1 MIPRMKIFSDSLH
14 KIAYATDASAYR
26 EIPKGVAYP
35 ETVQDIQDLIAL
47 AARKGTHLI
56 PRAGG
61 TSIAGQVVG
70 DGIVVDVTRH
80 FNRVLEIN
88 AEEKWVRT
96 QPGVIRDVLNAAL
109 KPYGLFF
116 SPETS
121 TTSRCC
127 VGGMFGNNSC
137 GSHSLIYGSTRDHVL
152 EATGVLS
159 DGSVEVFKEYTLA
172 QLEERF
178 GARFWEGEPSSL
190 AGRIYAQLI
199 RWSEDERT
207 RRLIEDNYP
216 DRSLRRRNCG
226 YAIDE
231 VIEGLT
237 GRWADGSGLQE
248 INPSGNAVL
257 NRLSTGPANASAAG
271 STQAPE
277 PAEPR
282 INLCKLL
289 AGSEGTLAFITEIKL
304 SLDPLPPAGKMVVCA
319 HCDSLEKSYQANLVA
334 LKHSPAAVELIDGK
348 ILDLA
353 RSNPSVSRLMSV
365 VQGAPAALLVTEL
378 YGEDLDARATAL
390 EDDLQSQGL
399 AYACTR
405 AYGAEVGKVWELR
418 KAGLG
423 VLGGM
428 KGDARPVG
436 VIEDTAVAPER
447 LPEYLK
453 DFGGILDEMGLGCV
467 FYGHI
472 STGELHLRPIL
483 NLKTAEGRRQFR
495 EIAERTAVLVRRH
508 KGSLS
513 GEHGDGRLRGEFIP
527 LMYGDEVYQMMRALK
542 RCWDPSG
549 VFNMHKIVDTP
560 PMDQFLRGSGVP
572 TTAEGVERPAI
583 ETALASDKT
592 YYNWRAV
599 FDECHTPGV
608 SGVRSQAHA
617 LLCSVEQCNGSG
629 DCRKS
634 NVSGGTICPA
644 YRVSQDETRTTRAR
658 ANVIREILTR
668 GWDSEVFRG
677 AEEASAAEEA
687 SVAREASAVG
697 EVSAA
702 DAQNSV
708 AQTQKQSNCVSGAQI
723 SPSQTQN
730 QPNCVSGAQIP
741 PSQTQKRQK
750 RVSGA
755 AVDTI
760 FAAPELAEVLESCL
774 SCKGCLGE
782 CPSGVDMTRLKSEL
796 LQQKYDRHGMPLRS
810 WAFARMSLF
819 EGFGSWVRPLYN
831 YFASAKWS
839 SALLKRILQF
849 APARNIPTLSQITM
863 RKLVR
868 QDGRRTCEHGGP
880 QAAAVRLQ
888 PKVYLF
894 ADEFTNYQEA
904 ELGLTF
910 ARLLRALGY
919 EVEIPRHRE
928 SGRAAIS
935 KGDLRRARRLA
946 CANVELLAD
955 IVSED
960 VPLVGIEPSCI
971 LSFRDEYPDLV
982 PPELRDKAR
991 SLGHNCLLYDEFL
1004 AREIAAG
1011 RISADAFRREVL
1023 QVWLHGHCHQK
1034 ALVGIEKTA
1043 TVLRTLL
1050 PDAELHVIPSG
1061 CCGMAGSFGYEREHY
1076 ETSMAIGE
1084 MVLFPAVRSAA
1095 AASPD
1100 ALLRAP
1106 GEGRNGALRS
1116 ERAGGQRPLNASI
1129 AILAPGTSCRQQI
1142 LDGTGVQ
1149 ALHPVELLYRSL
1161 KA

>member
-1 MIPRMKIFSDSLH
+1 MKIFSDSLH

-35 ETVQDIQDLIAL
+35 ETVQDIQELIAL

-121 TTSRCC
+121 TTNRCC

-137 GSHSLIYGSTRDHVL
+137 GSHSLIYGSTRDHML
-152 EATGVLS
+152 EATAVLS

-172 QLEERF
+172 ELEARF

-207 RRLIEDNYP
+207 RRLIEDNFP

-231 VIEGLT
+231 AIEGLV
-237 GRWADGSGLQE
+237 GRDVRLGRE
-248 INPSGNAVL
+248 TVPSGEH
-257 NRLSTGPANASAAG
+257 SPEGFISAPQRAQ
-271 STQAPE
+271 SSALE
-277 PAEPR
+277 PT

-304 SLDPLPPAGKMVVCA
+304 SLDPLPPVGKMVVCA
-319 HCDSLEKSYQANLVA
+319 HCDTLEKSYQANLVA
-334 LKHSPAAVELIDGK
+334 LKHNPAAVELIDGK

-365 VQGAPAALLVTEL
+365 VQGSPAALLVTEL
-378 YGEDLDARATAL
+378 YGDDLDKRAAAL
-390 EDDLQSQGL
+390 ETDLQEQGL

-447 LPEYLK
+447 LPAYLK
-453 DFGGILDEMGLGCV
+453 DFGDILDEMGLGCV

-495 EIAERTAVLVRRH
+495 EIAERTAVLVRKH

-527 LMYGDEVYQMMRALK
+527 LMYGDEVYQMMREVK

-549 VFNMHKIVDTP
+549 IFNLHKIIDTP
-560 PMDQFLRGSGVP
+560 PMDEFLRGSGVP
-572 TTAEGVERPAI
+572 QRPDGTERPAV
-583 ETALASDKT
+583 EEALASDKT

-668 GWDSEVFRG
+668 GWESDVFRT
-677 AEEASAAEEA
+677 A
-687 SVAREASAVG
+687 G
-697 EVSAA
+697 ESLTAG
-702 DAQNSV
+702 AQNSR
-708 AQTQKQSNCVSGAQI
+708 NCAPESVFSGSRA
-723 SPSQTQN
+723 
-730 QPNCVSGAQIP
+730 
-741 PSQTQKRQK
+741 QKRAK
-750 RVSGA
+750 RAQES
-755 AVDTI
+755 I
-760 FAAPELAEVLESCL
+760 FEASELAEVLGSCL

-796 LQQKYDRHGMPLRS
+796 LQQRYDRHGMPLHTWMVS
-810 WAFARMSLF
+810 RMSLF
-819 EGFGSWVRPLYN
+819 EGLGSWVVPLYN

-839 SALLKRILQF
+839 SALLKRLVHF
-849 APARNIPTLSQITM
+849 AAERHIPTLSRRSM
-863 RKLVR
+863 RALVR
-868 QDGRRTCEHGGP
+868 QDGRRTCEHGGALSRSRQVIRAADDAGCENGRSPLP
-880 QAAAVRLQ
+880 QAAAVRPI
-888 PKVYLF
+888 PKVWLF
-894 ADEFTNYQEA
+894 ADEFTNHQEA

-928 SGRAAIS
+928 SGRAPIS
-935 KGDLRRARRLA
+935 KGDLKRARRLA
-946 CANVELLAD
+946 KTNVELLEGL
-955 IVSED
+955 VTEEM
-960 VPLVGIEPSCI
+960 PLVGIEPSCI
-971 LSFRDEYPDLV
+971 LSFRDEYPVLV
-982 PPELRDKAR
+982 PPEMRDRAR
-991 SLGHNCLLYDEFL
+991 ELGRNCLLFDEFL

-1011 RISADAFRREVL
+1011 RISSDAFRSEAL

-1043 TVLRTLL
+1043 SVLRTLL

-1061 CCGMAGSFGYEREHY
+1061 CCGMAGSFGYEKEHY

-1084 MVLFPAVRSAA
+1084 MVLFPAVRQAMAQAGPPAVTPGAGMNPS
-1095 AASPD
+1095 
-1100 ALLRAP
+1100 
-1106 GEGRNGALRS
+1106 GEGTRHPDRRPGATVV
-1116 ERAGGQRPLNASI
+1116 
-1129 AILAPGTSCRQQI
+1129 LAPGTSCRQQI
-1142 LDGTGVQ
+1142 LDGTGVH
-1149 ALHPVELLYRSL
+1149 ALHPIELLYRSL
-1161 KA
+1161 VSLF

>member
-1 MIPRMKIFSDSLH
+1 MKIFSDSLH

-35 ETVQDIQDLIAL
+35 ETVQDIQELIAL

-121 TTSRCC
+121 TTNRCC

-152 EATGVLS
+152 EATAVLS
-159 DGSVEVFKEYTLA
+159 DGSVEVFKEYTLSE
-172 QLEERF
+172 LEARF
-178 GARFWEGEPSSL
+178 GARFWEGEPPSL

-199 RWSEDERT
+199 RWAEDPGT
-207 RRLIEDNYP
+207 RRLIEDRFP

-231 VIEGLT
+231 AIGGLT
-237 GRWADGSGLQE
+237 GRDAGNCREQE
-248 INPSGNAVL
+248 RTLSGNAPCSSL
-257 NRLSTGPANASAAG
+257 PPGPAEDVRFGRETVPSGEHSPEGFISAPQSAQ
-271 STQAPE
+271 SPAPE
-277 PAEPR
+277 PS

-304 SLDPLPPAGKMVVCA
+304 SLDPLPPTGKMVVCA
-319 HCDSLEKSYQANLVA
+319 HCDTLEKSYQANLVA
-334 LKHSPAAVELIDGK
+334 LKHDPAAVELIDGK

-353 RSNPSVSRLMSV
+353 RANPAVSRLMSV
-365 VQGAPAALLVTEL
+365 VQGSPAALLVTEL
-378 YGEDLDARATAL
+378 YGDDLDARAAAL
-390 EDDLQSQGL
+390 EADLQSQGL

-447 LPEYLK
+447 LPAYLK
-453 DFGGILDEMGLGCV
+453 EFGEILDEMGLGCV

-483 NLKTAEGRRQFR
+483 NLKTAEGRRAFR
-495 EIAERTAVLVRRH
+495 EIAERTARLVSRH

-527 LMYGDEVYQMMRALK
+527 LMYGEGVYGMMREVK

-549 VFNMHKIVDTP
+549 VFNLHKIIDTP
-560 PMDQFLRGSGVP
+560 PMDAFLRGSGVP
-572 TTAEGVERPAI
+572 QRSDGTERPAV
-583 ETALASDKT
+583 EEALASDKT

-668 GWDSEVFRG
+668 GWESEVFRTAG
-677 AEEASAAEEA
+677 DASAGVPET
-687 SVAREASAVG
+687 SGSIPRQGSFLLP
-697 EVSAA
+697 EVSGTPAA
-702 DAQNSV
+702 AGHRKS
-708 AQTQKQSNCVSGAQI
+708 
-723 SPSQTQN
+723 
-730 QPNCVSGAQIP
+730 
-741 PSQTQKRQK
+741 
-750 RVSGA
+750 
-755 AVDTI
+755 I
-760 FAAPELAEVLESCL
+760 FDSPELAEVLGSCL

-796 LQQKYDRHGMPLRS
+796 LQQKYARHGMPLHTWMVS
-810 WAFARMSLF
+810 RMSLF
-819 EGFGSWVRPLYN
+819 EGLGSRVVPLYN

-839 SALLKRILQF
+839 SALLKRLVHF
-849 APARNIPTLSQITM
+849 AAERHIPTLSRRSM
-863 RKLVR
+863 RALVR
-868 QDGRRTCEHGGP
+868 QDGRSPLPHPTPGASR
-880 QAAAVRLQ
+880 
-888 PKVYLF
+888 KVYLF
-894 ADEFTNYQEA
+894 ADEFTNHQEA

-935 KGDLRRARRLA
+935 KGDLKRARRLA
-946 CANVELLAD
+946 RANVELLSGL
-955 IVSED
+955 VSEE

-982 PPELRDKAR
+982 PPEMRERAR
-991 SLGHNCLLYDEFL
+991 SLGCNCLLFDEFL
-1004 AREIAAG
+1004 SREIAAG
-1011 RISADAFRREVL
+1011 RISPDAFRSEAM

-1043 TVLRTLL
+1043 SVLRTLL
-1050 PDAELHVIPSG
+1050 PAAELHVIPSG
-1061 CCGMAGSFGYEREHY
+1061 CCGMAGSFGYEKEHY

-1084 MVLFPAVRSAA
+1084 MVLFPAVRKAKEMA
-1095 AASPD
+1095 DQVGHD
-1100 ALLRAP
+1100 AQKVGHDARQVGHDIGPVIP
-1106 GEGRNGALRS
+1106 GSTGNL
-1116 ERAGGQRPLNASI
+1116 PVPV
-1129 AILAPGTSCRQQI
+1129 ILAPGTSCRQQI
-1142 LDGTGVQ
+1142 LDGTGVK
-1149 ALHPVELLYRSL
+1149 ALHPIELLYRCL
-1161 KA
+1161 CL

>member
-1 MIPRMKIFSDSLH
+1 MKIFSDSLH

-35 ETVQDIQDLIAL
+35 ETVQDIQELIAL

-152 EATGVLS
+152 EATAVLS
-159 DGSVEVFKEYTLA
+159 DGSVEVFKEYTLSE
-172 QLEERF
+172 LEARF
-178 GARFWEGEPSSL
+178 GTRFWEGEPSSL

-199 RWSEDERT
+199 LWAEDPVT
-207 RRLIEDNYP
+207 RQLIEERFP

-231 VIEGLT
+231 AIEGLT
-237 GRWADGSGLQE
+237 GRDAGNCREQE
-248 INPSGNAVL
+248 RTLSGNAPCSSL
-257 NRLSTGPANASAAG
+257 PPGPAEDVRFGRETVPSGEHSPEGFISAPQRAQ
-271 STQAPE
+271 SSALE
-277 PAEPR
+277 PS

-289 AGSEGTLAFITEIKL
+289 AGSEGTLAFVTEIKL
-304 SLDPLPPAGKMVVCA
+304 SLDPLPPIGKMVVCA
-319 HCDSLEKSYQANLVA
+319 HCDTLEKSYQANLVA
-334 LKHSPAAVELIDGK
+334 LKHDPAAVELIDGK

-353 RSNPSVSRLMSV
+353 RANPAVSRLMSV
-365 VQGAPAALLVTEL
+365 VQGSPAALLVTEL
-378 YGEDLDARATAL
+378 YGDDLDARAAAL
-390 EDDLQSQGL
+390 EADLQSQGL

-447 LPEYLK
+447 LPAYLK
-453 DFGGILDEMGLGCV
+453 EFGEILDEMGLGCV

-483 NLKTAEGRRQFR
+483 NLKTAEGRRAFR
-495 EIAERTAVLVRRH
+495 EIAERTARLVARH

-527 LMYGDEVYQMMRALK
+527 LMYGKEVYGMMREVK

-549 VFNMHKIVDTP
+549 VFNLHKIIDTP
-560 PMDQFLRGSGVP
+560 PMDAFLRGSGVP
-572 TTAEGVERPAI
+572 QRPDGTERPAV
-583 ETALASDKT
+583 EEALASDKT

-668 GWDSEVFRG
+668 GWD
-677 AEEASAAEEA
+677 
-687 SVAREASAVG
+687 G
-697 EVSAA
+697 EM
-702 DAQNSV
+702 
-708 AQTQKQSNCVSGAQI
+708 
-723 SPSQTQN
+723 
-730 QPNCVSGAQIP
+730 
-741 PSQTQKRQK
+741 
-750 RVSGA
+750 
-755 AVDTI
+755 
-760 FAAPELAEVLESCL
+760 FAAPELAEVLGSCL

-796 LQQKYDRHGMPLRS
+796 LQQKYARHGMPLHTWMVS
-810 WAFARMSLF
+810 RMSLF
-819 EGFGSWVRPLYN
+819 EGLGSWVVPLYN

-839 SALLKRILQF
+839 SALLKRLVHF
-849 APARNIPTLSQITM
+849 AAERHIPTLSRRSM
-863 RKLVR
+863 RALVR
-868 QDGRRTCEHGGP
+868 QDGRSPLPHPTPGASR
-880 QAAAVRLQ
+880 
-888 PKVYLF
+888 KVYLF
-894 ADEFTNYQEA
+894 ADEFTNHQEA

-935 KGDLRRARRLA
+935 KGDLKRARRLA
-946 CANVELLAD
+946 RANVELLSGL
-955 IVSED
+955 VSED

-982 PPELRDKAR
+982 PPEMRDRAR
-991 SLGHNCLLYDEFL
+991 SLGCNCLLFDEFL
-1004 AREIAAG
+1004 SREIAAG
-1011 RISADAFRREVL
+1011 RISPDAFRSEAM

-1043 TVLRTLL
+1043 SVLRTLL
-1050 PDAELHVIPSG
+1050 PAAELHVIPSG
-1061 CCGMAGSFGYEREHY
+1061 CCGMAGSFGYEEEHY

-1084 MVLFPAVRSAA
+1084 MVLFPAVRQAMA
-1095 AASPD
+1095 Q
-1100 ALLRAP
+1100 
-1106 GEGRNGALRS
+1106 
-1116 ERAGGQRPLNASI
+1116 AGSTVV
-1129 AILAPGTSCRQQI
+1129 LAPGTSCRQQI
-1142 LDGTGVQ
+1142 LDGTGVH
-1149 ALHPVELLYRSL
+1149 ALHPIELLYRSVRV
-1161 KA
+1161 